1 MGKYDFLKSGTD
13 VRGVAVEYEGKPID
27 LTDEA
32 VYDISAAF
40 VAFLIKK
47 TGKRAEEIK
56 ISVGHDSRISADR
69 ISAAV
74 LKSLKNCGV
83 NALYFD
89 LASTPAMFMSTIE
102 LALDGAIEITASHH
116 PFFRNGLKFFTQGGG
131 AEGSDISE
139 ILNIADKKAFDDTKS
154 GRVERYD
161 FMPRYSEMLRD
172 IIKSG
177 VNAEDYELPLK
188 GKKIIV
194 DAGNGVG
201 GFYASEVL
209 SPLGA
214 DITGSQF
221 LEPDGMFP
229 NHIPNP
235 ENAEAMES
243 ICKATVENKADLGII
258 FDTDVDRGGAVDE
271 KGNELNKNNLLAIA
285 AEIAADGKTGCT
297 IVTDSVTSDGL
308 KEFIEED
315 LKCTHHRFVR
325 GYKNVINEA
334 LRLEKE
340 GKNAVLAGETSG
352 HIAFKENYF
361 LDDGA
366 YLITRIV
373 IKMVQLSREGKTLS
387 GVIENMPQP
396 EETAELRMNIGLA
409 DFKDYGNAVIKS
421 VEDYCAENPSWI
433 MADDS
438 REGVRVSFKDKEAD
452 GWFVLRLSV
461 HDPVLPL
468 NIESNVKG
476 GVKVIANRLYE
487 RLKSFTELDFKDFTK
502 YIG

>member
-13 VRGVAVEYEGKPID
+13 VRGIAVEYDGKGID

-32 VYDISAAF
+32 VYDISSAF
-40 VAFLIKK
+40 VAFLINK
-47 TGKRAEEIK
+47 TGKSAEDIR

-69 ISAAV
+69 IAAAV
-74 LKSLKNCGV
+74 LKAFKNCGV

-102 LALDGAIEITASHH
+102 LDLDGAVEITASHH
-116 PFFRNGLKFFTQGGG
+116 PYFRNGLKFFTQNGG

-139 ILNIADKKAFDDTKS
+139 ILAIADKKAFDDTKS
-154 GRVERYD
+154 GNVEDFD
-161 FMPRYSEMLRD
+161 FMPRYAEILRD
-172 IIKSG
+172 IIKKG
-177 VNAEDYELPLK
+177 VNATDYDLPLK
-188 GKKIIV
+188 NNKIIV

-209 SPLGA
+209 APLGA
-214 DITGSQF
+214 DIKGSQF

-235 ENAEAMES
+235 ENAEAMQS
-243 ICKATVENKADLGII
+243 ICRATVENKADLGII

-285 AEIAADGKTGCT
+285 SEIAADGKSGCT

-308 KEFIEED
+308 KEFIEKD
-315 LKCTHHRFVR
+315 LKCHHHRFVR

-334 LRLEKE
+334 LRLEKDGE
-340 GKNAVLAGETSG
+340 NAVLAGETSG

-373 IKMVQLSREGKTLS
+373 IKMVQLAAEGKTLS
-387 GVIENMPQP
+387 SVIENMPQP
-396 EETAELRMNIGLA
+396 AETAELRMNINLS
-409 DFKDYGNAVIKS
+409 DFKDYGNSVIKS
-421 VEDYCAENPSWI
+421 IEDYCAQNPEWI
-433 MADDS
+433 EADDS
-438 REGVRVSFKDKEAD
+438 REGVRVSFKDSEAD

-476 GVKVIANRLYE
+476 GVKVIAERIYNRL
-487 RLKSFTELDFKDFTK
+487 KNFTELDFKDFEK
-502 YIG
+502 FIG